1 MTEEEKLNAIKED
14 MQKGN
19 SPFDADEVFNKKM
32 ECYPSNAADILEET
46 FKKRHSDLVCGKE
59 PLSPY
64 FDLFS
69 EGYELAETEGEKN
82 YKHLKSLLYCTI
94 RSCNNCGKVN
104 CENFQRQRIDC
115 CGLWVSYKDYIA
127 KLEKE
132 NAVLKKKNSD
142 EECLKRLAKK
152 GYIKFCSKAN
162 EWHNLQ
168 ENPTDL
174 PKCEEDE
181 QIIFCVKEWVESI
194 QKYYTHYCLGFYK
207 KAFLNE
213 DVKLFVERSKGY
225 ESEHLPKSVLRWQEL
240 EKLQKWETE

>member
-1 MTEEEKLNAIKED
+1 MNENDCKL
-14 MQKGN
+14 
-19 SPFDADEVFNKKM
+19 
-32 ECYPSNAADILEET
+32 
-46 FKKRHSDLVCGKE
+46 
-59 PLSPY
+59 
-64 FDLFS
+64 
-69 EGYELAETEGEKN
+69 
-82 YKHLKSLLYCTI
+82 LKSLLYCTVK
-94 RSCNNCGKVN
+94 SCNNCGKVN

-174 PKCEEDE
+174 PKCEENE
-181 QIIFCVKEWVESI
+181 QIIFYVKEWFESI
-194 QKYYTHYCLGFYK
+194 QKYRTHYCLGFYR

-213 DVKLFVERSKGY
+213 SVKLFVEKSRGY
-225 ESEHLPKSVLRWQEL
+225 ENEHLPISVLRWREL
-240 EKLQKWETE
+240 EKWESE